1 MPVKDR
7 ATSKE
12 AVASGVDFLFSDVQF
27 LKGVGPRRAEVLAE
41 SGIYTIFDLF
51 LYTPRKYVDRTQITA
66 MKDVSEGMQVTVL
79 GKVSAAGPVRGGRR
93 NRFVTIIEDQTGYV
107 ELVWFQKYRYLE
119 NIFKE
124 GDIVIASGKISYFNG
139 ISLAH
144 PEFEIID
151 SIDEEPIHTGRIIP
165 IYPENMAFR
174 QNGLT
179 SRGLRRIIKPA
190 LDTLAGLPCE
200 TLPESGRREYGLIDL
215 TRAIRQV
222 HFPDTQEMADM
233 GRQRLSFEEL
243 FHLELILVGRQ
254 KKRHSKTDGIE
265 LQPPRKHGRELLGKL
280 GFSLTGA
287 QKKVLREIYGDMA
300 AKYQMNRLLQGD
312 VGSGKTI
319 VAVLAMLGAVESGYQ
334 AAIMAPTEILAEQH
348 YFSVSEL
355 LQPVGI
361 PVKLLTGS
369 VKGRGRK
376 EAFADVESGE
386 CPVVIGT
393 HALIEKKVKFAKLG
407 FVVIDE
413 QHRFGVMQ
421 RATLQS
427 KGRNPDILVMTAT
440 PIPRTLAMTVYG
452 DLDISVI
459 DEMPPGRIPI
469 VTRYVAE
476 DKRSEMYQFIRKQVG
491 EGRSAYIVYPL
502 VEETEK
508 SDLAA
513 ATQAFEQLKQE
524 IFPDL
529 RLGLLHGRMKS
540 QQKQSTMAAFKNRDI
555 EIMVATTVVEVGVD
569 VPQATIMVIE
579 HAERFGLSQLHQLRG
594 RVGRSGIQSYCFLLT
609 GERCS
614 EDAQKRIDVVT
625 STTDGFK
632 IAEADLEL
640 RGPGEILGTRQ
651 HGIPELRVA
660 RITDSRLV
668 TLARRLAYD
677 IVNDDP
683 SLAKPEN
690 QQLKI
695 ILRKRLGGRLKFAKV
710 G

>member
-1 MPVKDR
+1 M
-7 ATSKE
+7 A
-12 AVASGVDFLFSDVQF
+12 
-27 LKGVGPRRAEVLAE
+27 
-41 SGIYTIFDLF
+41 
-51 LYTPRKYVDRTQITA
+51 
-66 MKDVSEGMQVTVL
+66 
-79 GKVSAAGPVRGGRR
+79 
-93 NRFVTIIEDQTGYV
+93 IIEDQTGYV
-107 ELVWFQKYRYLE
+107 ELVWFQKYQYLG

-124 GDIVIASGKISYFNG
+124 GDIVIASGKVSYFNG

-190 LDTLAGLPCE
+190 LDTLSGLPCE

-222 HFPDTQEMADM
+222 HFPDSHEMADM

-287 QKKVLREIYGDMA
+287 QKKVLREIYDDMA

-355 LQPVGI
+355 LQPIGI

-376 EAFADVESGE
+376 EAFADVESGT

-440 PIPRTLAMTVYG
+440 PIPRTLAMTAYG
-452 DLDISVI
+452 DLDVSII
-459 DEMPPGRIPI
+459 DEMPPGRVSI
-469 VTRYVAE
+469 VTKYVTE
-476 DKRSEMYQFIRKQVG
+476 DKRPEMYQFIRKQAR

-513 ATQAFEQLKQE
+513 ATQAFEHLKRD

-529 RLGLLHGRMKS
+529 KLGLLHGRMKS
-540 QQKQSTMAAFKNRDI
+540 ADKQSTMAAFKNRDI
-555 EIMVATTVVEVGVD
+555 EVMVATTVVEVGVD
-569 VPQATIMVIE
+569 VAQATIMVIE

-614 EDAQKRIDVVT
+614 EDAQKRIDVII

-695 ILRKRLGGRLKFAKV
+695 ILKKRLGGRLKFAKV

>member
-1 MPVKDR
+1 M
-7 ATSKE
+7 
-12 AVASGVDFLFSDVQF
+12 DFLFSDVQF

-41 SGIYTIFDLF
+41 NGIYTIFDLF

>member
-1 MPVKDR
+1 
-7 ATSKE
+7 
-12 AVASGVDFLFSDVQF
+12 
-27 LKGVGPRRAEVLAE
+27 
-41 SGIYTIFDLF
+41 
-51 LYTPRKYVDRTQITA
+51 
-66 MKDVSEGMQVTVL
+66 
-79 GKVSAAGPVRGGRR
+79 
-93 NRFVTIIEDQTGYV
+93 
-107 ELVWFQKYRYLE
+107 
-119 NIFKE
+119 
-124 GDIVIASGKISYFNG
+124 
-139 ISLAH
+139 
-144 PEFEIID
+144 
-151 SIDEEPIHTGRIIP
+151 
-165 IYPENMAFR
+165 
-174 QNGLT
+174 
-179 SRGLRRIIKPA
+179 
-190 LDTLAGLPCE
+190 
-200 TLPESGRREYGLIDL
+200 
-215 TRAIRQV
+215 
-222 HFPDTQEMADM
+222 MADM

-287 QKKVLREIYGDMA
+287 QKKVLREIYDDMA

-355 LQPVGI
+355 LQPIGI

-376 EAFADVESGE
+376 EAFADVESGT

-440 PIPRTLAMTVYG
+440 PIPRTLAMTAYG
-452 DLDISVI
+452 DLDVSII
-459 DEMPPGRIPI
+459 DEMPPGRVSI
-469 VTRYVAE
+469 VTKYVTE
-476 DKRSEMYQFIRKQVG
+476 DKRPEMYQFIRKQAR

-513 ATQAFEQLKQE
+513 ATQAFEHLKRD

-529 RLGLLHGRMKS
+529 KLGLLHGRMKS
-540 QQKQSTMAAFKNRDI
+540 ADKQSTMAAFKNRDI
-555 EIMVATTVVEVGVD
+555 EVMVATTVVEVGVD
-569 VPQATIMVIE
+569 VAQATIMVIE

-614 EDAQKRIDVVT
+614 EDAQKRIDVII

-695 ILRKRLGGRLKFAKV
+695 ILKKRLGGRLKFAKV

>member
-93 NRFVTIIEDQTGYV
+93 TRFVTIIEDQTGYV

>member
-41 SGIYTIFDLF
+41 NGIYTIFDLF